1 MTQTK
6 RDVRQNAIRLSGDFR
21 KLVTSI
27 KVSHLPVL
35 NSFAIISNCLI
46 SWCSVLT
53 GKDPIQVQG
62 VNTEEVVFVCI
73 FFFQTRLPVL
83 SCAYYFQVPAT
94 QANCRFALNCHEMC
108 QKVWRT
114 L

>member
-1 MTQTK
+1 MTQK
-6 RDVRQNAIRLSGDFR
+6 RDVRQNAIRLSGEYR

-62 VNTEEVVFVCI
+62 VNTEEVVFACI
-73 FFFQTRLPVL
+73 FFKHVFPFFLAPITSKRLLRKLIV
-83 SCAYYFQVPAT
+83 AV
-94 QANCRFALNCHEMC
+94 R
-108 QKVWRT
+108 
-114 L
+114 

>member
-1 MTQTK
+1 MTQTE

-27 KVSHLPVL
+27 KASHLPVL

-73 FFFQTRLPVL
+73 FFFKHVFPFFLALITSKCLLRRLIV
-83 SCAYYFQVPAT
+83 
-94 QANCRFALNCHEMC
+94 AL
-108 QKVWRT
+108 R
-114 L
+114 

>member
-6 RDVRQNAIRLSGDFR
+6 RDVRQNAIRLSGEFR

-27 KVSHLPVL
+27 KVSHLPIL

-73 FFFQTRLPVL
+73 FFFFKHVFPFFLAPITSKRLLRKLIV
-83 SCAYYFQVPAT
+83 AV
-94 QANCRFALNCHEMC
+94 R
-108 QKVWRT
+108 
-114 L
+114 